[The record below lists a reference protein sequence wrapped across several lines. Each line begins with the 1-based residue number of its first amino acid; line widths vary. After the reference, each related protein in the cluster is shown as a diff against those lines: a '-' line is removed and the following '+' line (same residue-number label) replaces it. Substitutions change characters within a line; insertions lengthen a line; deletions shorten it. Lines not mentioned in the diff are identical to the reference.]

1 MANDGSRSTIFGI
14 DSAIFVMCVVG
25 LCSIAGVATF
35 ILLTNSDNNEWENRV
50 EDTLEDKGYYV
61 DRIVTCDSQTA
72 GDLAVV
78 SGTFYNEKSVLKT
91 YYISYVRDG
100 GSWIVSNFYCR

>member
-1 MANDGSRSTIFGI
+1 MTDDGSRSTIFGI
-14 DSAIFVMCVVG
+14 DSTLFVILIVG
-25 LCSIAGVATF
+25 LCIIAGVVTF
-35 ILLTNSDNNEWENRV
+35 ILLTNSDNDEWENRV

-61 DRIVTCDSQTA
+61 SRIVTCDSQTA

-100 GSWIVSNFYCR
+100 GSWIVSSFYCH